1 VDHLTFEGAVG
12 DFEKKYHVRKHV
24 RVPELVHTHSHW
36 QKKMHTFSE
45 QKKKLLHRQNN
56 IMDKFPVHERKKN

>member
-1 VDHLTFEGAVG
+1 MTFEGAVG

-45 QKKKLLHRQNN
+45 QEKKIVTQTKQYHG
-56 IMDKFPVHERKKN
+56 